1 MKAIFQLTG
10 LLVIFLGTVQLLVLV
25 IINLTLK

>member
-10 LLVIFLGTVQLLVLV
+10 LLVIFLGTVQLITLV
-25 IINLTLK
+25 IVNLILK